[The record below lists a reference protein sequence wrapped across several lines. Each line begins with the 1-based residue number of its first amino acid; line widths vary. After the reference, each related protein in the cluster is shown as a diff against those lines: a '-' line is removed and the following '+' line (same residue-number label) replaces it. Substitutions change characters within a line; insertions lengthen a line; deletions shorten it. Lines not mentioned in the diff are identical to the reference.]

1 LGLLTAGPAGDSS
14 PTGPGWS
21 GNSQAIAALSVHEGQ
36 VLVTVVQGIGV
47 FLIVAGV
54 VEFFLFRFLAPRRP
68 NIARRIRLL
77 NANALLN
84 ATVGIILL
92 IIGA

>member
-1 LGLLTAGPAGDSS
+1 MKGGF
-14 PTGPGWS
+14 
-21 GNSQAIAALSVHEGQ
+21 
-36 VLVTVVQGIGV
+36 LVTVVQGIGV

-54 VEFFLFRFLAPRRP
+54 VEFVLFRFLAPRRP

>member
-1 LGLLTAGPAGDSS
+1 
-14 PTGPGWS
+14 
-21 GNSQAIAALSVHEGQ
+21 
-36 VLVTVVQGIGV
+36 VTILQGIGL

-54 VEFFLFRFLAPRRP
+54 AEFALFRYLAPRKE

-84 ATVGIILL
+84 VTVGVVLL
-92 IIGA
+92 IAGA

>member
-1 LGLLTAGPAGDSS
+1 MT
-14 PTGPGWS
+14 
-21 GNSQAIAALSVHEGQ
+21 
-36 VLVTVVQGIGV
+36 VLQGIGV

-54 VEFFLFRFLAPRRP
+54 VEFVLFRSLAPRRP

-77 NANALLN
+77 NANALVN

-92 IIGA
+92 ITGA